1 MSNIEYAELLKSY
14 ANHFVPRDWNYTR
27 DTKIKHIRF
36 EDDFDGYFSRRN
48 RVKRALKA
56 IVTRGG
62 CSFFSRYD
70 KSENWLKKLR
80 YDILGRIGMA
90 KTYLKTDNHTA
101 DGVLDGGGIITFW
114 EEDGEYLQMVQPQVG
129 EMFADWLIA
138 EPENAHAQIILAE
151 LERIQVSYSD
161 RIKAGEAS

>member
-1 MSNIEYAELLKSY
+1 MSNIEYAELLKSM
-14 ANHFVPRDWNYTR
+14 ATHFVPRDWNYTR
-27 DTKIKHIRF
+27 DTKIKHIRYEDAF
-36 EDDFDGYFSRRN
+36 EGYYSRKN

-62 CSFFSRYD
+62 CSFFSCYD
-70 KSENWLKKLR
+70 ESDSWHKKLR
-80 YDILGRIGMA
+80 YDILERIGMA
-90 KTYLKTDNHTA
+90 RIYLKTDNHTA
-101 DGVLDGGGIITFW
+101 DGVLDSGGIITFW

-138 EPENAHAQIILAE
+138 EPDNAHAQVILAE
-151 LERIQVSYSD
+151 LERIQTAYSA